1 MDKEGFTI
9 LGTKGVLEWFARNNK
24 EFKLIEKS
32 PCFEQVIVAD
42 FDDIKKAGIAPG
54 LKILRK

>member
-24 EFKLIEKS
+24 EFKITVLEK
-32 PCFEQVIVAD
+32 
-42 FDDIKKAGIAPG
+42 
-54 LKILRK
+54 